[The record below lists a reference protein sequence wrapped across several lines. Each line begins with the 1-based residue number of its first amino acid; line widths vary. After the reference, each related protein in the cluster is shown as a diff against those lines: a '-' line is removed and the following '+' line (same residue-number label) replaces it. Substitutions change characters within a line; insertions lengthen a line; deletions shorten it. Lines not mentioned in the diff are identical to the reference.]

1 MGPPDKA
8 ISRLPRPRAD
18 GPHTIIWTFY
28 LNLGEA
34 IKVERLRQRISQ
46 EELANYLGLTR
57 SSIIN
62 LEKGRHRPSVYQ
74 LLQIAGMLNIEYT
87 KLVPMPLNVNR
98 NTTTNEELKEKVQS
112 ILDPSEFDNKAKNAV
127 LDFLSLL
134 NK

>member
-1 MGPPDKA
+1 ME
-8 ISRLPRPRAD
+8 LPE
-18 GPHTIIWTFY
+18 IEVFY
-28 LNLGEA
+28 SDLGEK

-74 LLQIAGMLNIEYT
+74 LLQIAAMLNIEYT
-87 KLVPMPLNVNR
+87 KLIPVALKINK
-98 NTTTNEELKEKVQS
+98 NTTTNKELRERVQS
-112 ILDPSEFDNKAKNAV
+112 VLDPKEFDNNDKNAV
-127 LDFLSLL
+127 LNFLSLL

>member
-1 MGPPDKA
+1 ME
-8 ISRLPRPRAD
+8 LPSIED
-18 GPHTIIWTFY
+18 FY
-28 LNLGEA
+28 NELGEK

-46 EELANYLGLTR
+46 EELAEYLNLTR

-74 LLQIAGMLNIEYT
+74 ILQIAAMLNIEYI
-87 KLVPMPLNVNR
+87 KLIPVTLKVDK
-98 NTTTNEELKEKVQS
+98 NTTTNEQLKEKVQS
-112 ILDPSEFDNKAKNAV
+112 ELDPNEFDHKDKNAV

>member
-1 MGPPDKA
+1 MNTTME
-8 ISRLPRPRAD
+8 LPE
-18 GPHTIIWTFY
+18 IEIFY
-28 LNLGEA
+28 NDLGEK

-74 LLQIAGMLNIEYT
+74 LIQIAAMLNIEYT
-87 KLVPMPLNVNR
+87 KLIPVALQVNR
-98 NTTTNEELKEKVQS
+98 NTTTNKELKEKVQS
-112 ILDPSEFDNKAKNAV
+112 ILDPGEFDDKAKNAV
-127 LDFLSLL
+127 LDFLSLI

>member
-1 MGPPDKA
+1 ME
-8 ISRLPRPRAD
+8 LPE
-18 GPHTIIWTFY
+18 IEKFY
-28 LNLGEA
+28 NDLGER

-46 EELANYLGLTR
+46 EELASYLGLTR

-87 KLVPMPLNVNR
+87 ELIPIGLRLNK
-98 NTTTNEELKEKVQS
+98 NTTTNTELKDKVQS
-112 ILDPSEFDNKAKNAV
+112 LLNPLEFDDKAKNAV
-127 LDFLSLL
+127 LDFLSLI

>member
-1 MGPPDKA
+1 ME
-8 ISRLPRPRAD
+8 LPE
-18 GPHTIIWTFY
+18 IEIFY
-28 LNLGEA
+28 NDLGEK

-74 LLQIAGMLNIEYT
+74 LLQIAAMLNIEYT
-87 KLVPMPLNVNR
+87 KLIPVALNINR
-98 NTTTNEELKEKVQS
+98 NTTTNTELKEKVQS
-112 ILDPSEFDNKAKNAV
+112 MLDPREFDDNAKNAV

>member
-1 MGPPDKA
+1 ME
-8 ISRLPRPRAD
+8 LPE
-18 GPHTIIWTFY
+18 IENFY
-28 LNLGEA
+28 NDLGEK

-46 EELANYLGLTR
+46 EELAKYIGLTR

-74 LLQIAGMLNIEYT
+74 LLQIAAMLNIEYT
-87 KLVPMPLNVNR
+87 KLIPVPLKINK
-98 NTTTNEELKEKVQS
+98 NTTTNNELKEKVQS
-112 ILDPSEFDNKAKNAV
+112 MLDPKEFDENAKNAV